1 MRLLPTTFTHTHD
14 PRALPTTHD
23 PRHLATLHS
32 RGVAVRCSRV
42 EQKVPVSSPTH
53 SKKSIVFPERR

>member
-14 PRALPTTHD
+14 PR
-23 PRHLATLHS
+23 HLATLHF

-42 EQKVPVSSPTH
+42 EQKVPVWSPTH